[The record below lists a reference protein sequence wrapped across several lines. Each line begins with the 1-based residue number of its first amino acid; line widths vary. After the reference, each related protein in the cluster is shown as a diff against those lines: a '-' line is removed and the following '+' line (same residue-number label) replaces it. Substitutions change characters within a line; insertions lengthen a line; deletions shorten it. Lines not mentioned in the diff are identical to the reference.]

1 MSRSSDA
8 EKVQRLNAAFEL
20 LTTGRS
26 HAEAVEALCGRF
38 ALSRRQA
45 YRYLLHAKQLRS
57 PATAVEATIPIT
69 IKVPAHAVEK
79 LRAHAQASG
88 LTMGEIVA
96 RALTAFLART
106 KRHG

>member
-20 LTTGRS
+20 LGKG
-26 HAEAVEALCGRF
+26 HGQAEAADTLCKRF

-45 YRYLLHAKQLRS
+45 YRYLLDARQLKS
-57 PATAVEATIPIT
+57 PAAAIEATIPIT

-79 LRAHAQASG
+79 LRAYARASG
-88 LTMGEIVA
+88 MTMGEIVA
-96 RALTAFLART
+96 RAITLFLART

>member
-1 MSRSSDA
+1 MPRSSDA

-20 LTTGRS
+20 LSTGRS
-26 HAEAVEALCGRF
+26 QAEAVDALCKRF

-45 YRYLLHAKQLRS
+45 YRYLLEAKQLKS
-57 PATAVEATIPIT
+57 PAAAVEATIPIT

-79 LRAHAQASG
+79 LRAHARTSG

-96 RALTAFLART
+96 RALAAFLVRT

>member
-1 MSRSSDA
+1 MSRSSNA
-8 EKVQRLNAAFEL
+8 EKVQRLNAAFEML
-20 LTTGRS
+20 RTGRRQ
-26 HAEAVEALCGRF
+26 AEAVEALCGRF

-45 YRYLLHAKQLRS
+45 YRYLVHAKQLKS
-57 PATAVEATIPIT
+57 PAAAVEATLPIT

-79 LRAHAQASG
+79 LRRHARASG

-96 RALTAFLART
+96 RAISGFVARS

>member
-8 EKVQRLNAAFEL
+8 EKVQRLNVAFEL
-20 LTTGRS
+20 LSRGRS
-26 HAEAVEALCGRF
+26 QAEAADALCERF

-45 YRYLLHAKQLRS
+45 YRYLVDARQLKS
-57 PATAVEATIPIT
+57 PAAAVEATVPIT
-69 IKVPAHAVEK
+69 IKVPAHVVEK
-79 LRAHAQASG
+79 LRAHARASG

-96 RALTAFLART
+96 RAISVLLART

>member
-20 LTTGRS
+20 LNRGRS
-26 HAEAVEALCGRF
+26 HAVAADTLCERF

-45 YRYLLHAKQLRS
+45 YRYLLDAKQLKS
-57 PATAVEATIPIT
+57 PAAAVEATVPIT
-69 IKVPAHAVEK
+69 IKVPVHAVEK
-79 LRAHAQASG
+79 LRAYARASG

-96 RALTAFLART
+96 RAIAAFLART

>member
-20 LTTGRS
+20 LSRGRS
-26 HAEAVEALCGRF
+26 QAAAAETLCERF

-45 YRYLLHAKQLRS
+45 YRYVLDAKQLKS
-57 PATAVEATIPIT
+57 PAAAVEATIPIT
-69 IKVPAHAVEK
+69 IKVPVQAVEK
-79 LRAHAQASG
+79 LRAYARTSG
-88 LTMGEIVA
+88 MTMGEIVS
-96 RALTAFLART
+96 RAITVFLART